1 VHGPH
6 GSLRISFSASSN
18 AGLSAKVSWGTRGQA
33 FCRAADSI
41 RVWGAFSPEA
51 ELKIHPP
58 GEVRL
63 IARSGAGAVLAGPTI
78 VSAEHDVT
86 SFGW

>member
-1 VHGPH
+1 VGVTFTP
-6 GSLRISFSASSN
+6 SSN

-33 FCRAADSI
+33 FCRSADSI
-41 RVWGAFSPEA
+41 RVWGAFSPEVFL
-51 ELKIHPP
+51 EIHAP

-63 IARSGAGAVLAGPTI
+63 VARSGAGAVLAGPTV
-78 VSAEHDVT
+78 VSAEQDVT